1 MHEFN
6 QSLKYDRR
14 MYDADVR
21 GSVAYAK
28 ALSRAGILT
37 QDEMEKIIHGLS
49 TVGKEWMD
57 GIVSSAELRISPSPQ
72 LIFTGLVPSEGGR
85 RGYTHCQ

>member
-37 QDEMEKIIHGLS
+37 QEEVGKIIHGLS
-49 TVGKEWMD
+49 AVGKEWMD
-57 GIVSSAELRISPSPQ
+57 GIVSSGGTTN
-72 LIFTGLVPSEGGR
+72 FHVPSTYLHSLSSR
-85 RGYTHCQ
+85 